1 MPRIYFHGNCNRYR
15 TLFDRANSLLQKT
28 IFSTLFPPLS
38 NSHRWDILLR
48 CGNCAWLSRKWIVFH
63 VAFATNETQHPLLQ
77 SGHSHCLVSVNVQQV
92 LINVIGCN
100 FFLPW
105 RNSFSHLCFI
115 KTSMSDAIVSN
126 CPSAAI
132 CHIITKCN
140 GILVGRFTLYCHITI
155 SMPYLLLLM
164 SLANIMKQEVLHLE

>member
-15 TLFDRANSLLQKT
+15 TLFDRANSLLQKS

-63 VAFATNETQHPLLQ
+63 VAFATTETQHPLLQ

-92 LINVIGCN
+92 LINVSGCH
-100 FFLPW
+100 FSPW
-105 RNSFSHLCFI
+105 RNSMAHLCFI
-115 KTSMSDAIVSN
+115 CTSMSEAILSD
-126 CPSAAI
+126 CPFAAI
-132 CHIITKCN
+132 SHTSTTCN
-140 GILVGRFTLYCHITI
+140 GILVGRFNLYCHTI
-155 SMPYLLLLM
+155 SICFWLCG
-164 SLANIMKQEVLHLE
+164 SV